1 MNEDD
6 IPKFKIEKTNVV
18 KRPDE
23 ELKGEL
29 TSEQISEFVQDLR
42 IVHGLWAEEELTDI
56 LRFEKGLPDR
66 SWWYLKRRQYR
77 RAIYEAYLD
86 IRYRNQY
93 DNDR

>member
-29 TSEQISEFVQDLR
+29 TSEQVVLEIF
-42 IVHGLWAEEELTDI
+42 G
-56 LRFEKGLPDR
+56 PDG
-66 SWWYLKRRQYR
+66 SL
-77 RAIYEAYLD
+77 
-86 IRYRNQY
+86 
-93 DNDR
+93 